1 MSSMAWL
8 GGTAAAALPFPE
20 TQSSFHMPCSP
31 DQLACDVEDLGG
43 ERKTVETG
51 PY

>member
-8 GGTAAAALPFPE
+8 GGTAVAAPFPG
-20 TQSSFHMPCSP
+20 TQSSFHLLASP
-31 DQLACDVEDLGG
+31 VHDTCDAEDLGG